1 MILQYKKKDRGR
13 GFTLMEIIVVVA
25 LIGLALGFSIPRFR
39 NAFSPDDARLLSQW
53 IMIKVRVLK
62 SRAVEHQRPYSLHVN
77 MDNGRLR
84 VTGESDMEEGEVDE
98 AASETGEE
106 TITPEGARIL
116 DVEFPAAGK
125 TTSGEARIRFYPT
138 GWSDRAF
145 IHLEDEA
152 GRERSFLIE
161 TFLPKV
167 KVYDGYVG
175 FDD

>member
-1 MILQYKKKDRGR
+1 
-13 GFTLMEIIVVVA
+13 MEIIVVVA
-25 LIGLALGFSIPRFR
+25 LIGLVLGFSVPRFR
-39 NAFSPDDARLLSQW
+39 SAFSQDDVRRLSQW
-53 IMIKVRVLK
+53 IMIKTRVLK
-62 SRAVEHQRPYSLHVN
+62 RRAVEHQREYILHVN
-77 MDNGRLR
+77 MESGRLW
-84 VTGESDMEEGEVDE
+84 VSGEADVDE
-98 AASETGEE
+98 EETGVAAPETGEE
-106 TITPEGARIL
+106 FITPEGARIL
-116 DVEFPAAGK
+116 DVEFPSGWK
-125 TTSGEARIRFYPT
+125 TNSGEAGIRFYPK